1 MAIVKV
7 YHRRLVRMDKYGPS
21 GPFVSAERWLRQLG
35 TTQIGRWGGGG
46 RRGGGKFR
54 RPCSSK
60 TTTVETPV
68 PDGRGCISEQL

>member
-35 TTQIGRWGGGG
+35 TTQIGRWGGGTQG
-46 RRGGGKFR
+46 RRQIQEAMQQQDNHCR
-54 RPCSSK
+54 NPC
-60 TTTVETPV
+60 T
-68 PDGRGCISEQL
+68 